1 MRRPEP
7 CSVRY
12 GEPMAY
18 RAVVFDLGG
27 VILGSPIHAIHR
39 YEQHTGL
46 EKDSINHVV
55 ASTAPDGAWSKL
67 ERGELGMEEFYT
79 AFEDDCRKAGFEIST
94 RVMFEWMAEESQPR
108 PAMLTAISA
117 IRARGLRVGAL
128 TNNWAH
134 DEGKAGP
141 NDRNRALNDLFDVF
155 IESSVEGIRKPD
167 PQIYR
172 LACTRLG
179 VEPSEAV
186 FLDDIGANLKPA
198 RKLGLTTIKVEDPV
212 TALASL
218 AETLGF
224 PLDEPPGGT
233 P

>member
-1 MRRPEP
+1 M
-7 CSVRY
+7 S
-12 GEPMAY
+12 Y

-46 EKDSINHVV
+46 EKDAINRVV
-55 ASTAPDGAWSKL
+55 AATAPDGAWSKL
-67 ERGELGMEEFYT
+67 ERGELAIEEFYP
-79 AFEDDCRKAGFEIST
+79 AFEDDCRKAGYEISA

-108 PAMLTAISA
+108 PAMLTAIGA

-134 DEGKAGP
+134 DEAKTGP
-141 NDRNRALNDLFDVF
+141 NDGTRALNDLFDVF
-155 IESSVEGIRKPD
+155 IESSVEGFRKPD

-172 LACTRLG
+172 LACKRLA

-198 RKLGLTTIKVEDPV
+198 RELGLTTIKVDDPA

-218 AETLGF
+218 TEILGF

-233 P
+233 S

>member
-1 MRRPEP
+1 M
-7 CSVRY
+7 S
-12 GEPMAY
+12 Y

-46 EKDSINHVV
+46 EKDAINRVV
-55 ASTAPDGAWSKL
+55 ASTAPTGAWSKL
-67 ERGELGMEEFYT
+67 ERGEFGVEEFFP
-79 AFEDDCRKAGFEIST
+79 AFEDDCRKAGYEISA

-108 PAMLTAISA
+108 PAMLAAIGA

-134 DEGKAGP
+134 DDGDAGSR
-141 NDRNRALNDLFDVF
+141 DGTRALNDLFDVF

-167 PQIYR
+167 PKIYR
-172 LACTRLG
+172 LACARLG
-179 VEPSEAV
+179 VEPNEAV

-198 RKLGLTTIKVEDPV
+198 RALGLTTIKVDDPA
-212 TALASL
+212 TALAAL

-224 PLDEPPGGT
+224 PLGEEAGST
-233 P
+233 R